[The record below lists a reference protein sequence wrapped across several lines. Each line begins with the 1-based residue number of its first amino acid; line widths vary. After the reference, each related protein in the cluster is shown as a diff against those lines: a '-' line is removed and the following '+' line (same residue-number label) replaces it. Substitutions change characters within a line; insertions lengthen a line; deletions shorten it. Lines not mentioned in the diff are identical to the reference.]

1 VAAAATT
8 LASFGMLSVLTNDF
22 MKKYRGVAGRSMPL
36 LPAAKLKEGY
46 V

>member
-1 VAAAATT
+1 VAAGATT

-36 LPAAKLKEGY
+36 LSAAKLKEGY